1 MFSGIIHVFQLIINF
16 CVSPQCEWPK
26 LAVHVQLDCLGVI
39 STLLAPFIAWKT
51 TSILGCRTMNRRDV
65 LNVWNCP
72 RKRNVEPKNSC
83 QEGVWCGKADE
94 DLMNETAD

>member
-1 MFSGIIHVFQLIINF
+1 
-16 CVSPQCEWPK
+16 
-26 LAVHVQLDCLGVI
+26 
-39 STLLAPFIAWKT
+39 
-51 TSILGCRTMNRRDV
+51 MNRRDV